1 MKEYTTI
8 DQYLKQFSPEVFAK
22 LTALREMIADTVPE
36 ATEAIRYGLPTF
48 QLNGNLIHFGG
59 YKTHIGVYPAPSGI
73 DAFEKE
79 LAPYRKGK
87 GTLQFSIDEDL
98 PLDLIKRIVL
108 FRIKENMEKKSKK
121 K

>member
-1 MKEYTTI
+1 MKEYKTI
-8 DQYLKQFSPEVFAK
+8 DEYLTQFPPSVVEK
-22 LTALREMIADTVPE
+22 LNGLRKVIAQTAPH
-36 ATEAIRYGLPTF
+36 ATETISYGLPTF

-108 FRIKENMEKKSKK
+108 FRVNENMEKKSKK